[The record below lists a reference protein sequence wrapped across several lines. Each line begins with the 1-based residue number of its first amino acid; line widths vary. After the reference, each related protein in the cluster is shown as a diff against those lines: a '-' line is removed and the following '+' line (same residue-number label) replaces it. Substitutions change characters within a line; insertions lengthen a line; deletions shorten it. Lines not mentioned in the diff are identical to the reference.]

1 MRAPPA
7 AREGSPFSPR
17 VAGFLGVE
25 ALSAIGSWATI
36 VAIWGYAA
44 YEYDATASD
53 VSLFG
58 VAFAV
63 PGVLLGPVT
72 GTVIDRVGPK
82 ATLAV
87 AKVIGVGASVALL
100 SADDFQTLALLS
112 ALHGISMALSMPALQ
127 SMPPRLVTQE
137 HLARTNALV
146 SLTDE
151 LAIVLGPAVAG
162 VGIAAFGFRG
172 AFVFDAVT
180 YALGLV
186 VLPMV
191 RLRPV
196 ALAEGEDEGPP
207 VRFRDALEGW
217 RLISRTGALRR
228 TVACTFAVHLLY
240 GMALLAE
247 PLYVRDVLERSE
259 QVFAALQST
268 FGVFL
273 VAGGVLA
280 ARLGER
286 LASFKWVALGVGASG
301 VTSIVYL
308 GTPWVMVALLGVALW
323 GVATAVIS
331 GPSRTVLQRSS
342 PERAHGR
349 VLSAD
354 FVAGSGAELG
364 GVVLSGVLV
373 GAFGVPWSILGLG
386 ASVTAV
392 AALLWRADR
401 RDATRPPEGV
411 TDVVDVAEA
420 VEAVPTSSSA

>member
-1 MRAPPA
+1 
-7 AREGSPFSPR
+7 
-17 VAGFLGVE
+17 
-25 ALSAIGSWATI
+25 
-36 VAIWGYAA
+36 
-44 YEYDATASD
+44 
-53 VSLFG
+53 
-58 VAFAV
+58 
-63 PGVLLGPVT
+63 
-72 GTVIDRVGPK
+72 
-82 ATLAV
+82 
-87 AKVIGVGASVALL
+87 
-100 SADDFQTLALLS
+100 
-112 ALHGISMALSMPALQ
+112 
-127 SMPPRLVTQE
+127 
-137 HLARTNALV
+137 
-146 SLTDE
+146 
-151 LAIVLGPAVAG
+151 
-162 VGIAAFGFRG
+162 
-172 AFVFDAVT
+172 
-180 YALGLV
+180 
-186 VLPMV
+186 
-191 RLRPV
+191 
-196 ALAEGEDEGPP
+196 
-207 VRFRDALEGW
+207 
-217 RLISRTGALRR
+217 
-228 TVACTFAVHLLY
+228 VACTFAVHLLY

-411 TDVVDVAEA
+411 TDVVDIAEA